1 MIQPYRGKIYD
12 PCCGSGGM
20 FVQSMKFIEA
30 HHGNKKDIS
39 VYGQEYT
46 NTTYK
51 QAKMNLTIRG
61 IACNLGEKAA
71 DTFHDWQCEG
81 YECSEDRET
90 QLEVRINQDTVWLNA
105 YQIAELFG
113 RDSKIIRKH
122 IANAIKASNP
132 QPIGFRGILLV
143 KRQKFFYCTY
153 SLGITETS

>member
-51 QAKMNLTIRG
+51 QVTILFSALTRMFP
-61 IACNLGEKAA
+61 KP
-71 DTFHDWQCEG
+71 TF
-81 YECSEDRET
+81 
-90 QLEVRINQDTVWLNA
+90 A
-105 YQIAELFG
+105 
-113 RDSKIIRKH
+113 
-122 IANAIKASNP
+122 P
-132 QPIGFRGILLV
+132 
-143 KRQKFFYCTY
+143 
-153 SLGITETS
+153 

>member
-1 MIQPYRGKIYD
+1 M
-12 PCCGSGGM
+12 
-20 FVQSMKFIEA
+20 QSMKFIEA

-90 QLEVRINQDTVWLNA
+90 QLGVRINQDTVWLNA

-113 RDSKIIRKH
+113 RDSNSECHKRRTCRRSGCRKFCDNH
-122 IANAIKASNP
+122 
-132 QPIGFRGILLV
+132 RTWCD
-143 KRQKFFYCTY
+143 RR
-153 SLGITETS
+153 

>member
-1 MIQPYRGKIYD
+1 MIQPYRGKTYD

-51 QAKMNLTIRG
+51 QAKMNLAIRG

-71 DTFHDWQCEG
+71 DTFNNWQREG

-113 RDSKIIRKH
+113 RDSKQSVSI
-122 IANAIKASNP
+122 
-132 QPIGFRGILLV
+132 
-143 KRQKFFYCTY
+143 
-153 SLGITETS
+153 